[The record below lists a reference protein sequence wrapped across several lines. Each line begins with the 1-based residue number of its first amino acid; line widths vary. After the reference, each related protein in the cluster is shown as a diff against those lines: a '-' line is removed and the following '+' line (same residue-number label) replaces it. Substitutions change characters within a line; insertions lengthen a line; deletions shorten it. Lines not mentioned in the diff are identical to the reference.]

1 MPQSSAP
8 RRLHAYFRFV
18 AVTAVAAVAAA
29 VLLPAAA
36 TAFTKRYS
44 AWTSV
49 HHPKRGFAIAYPA
62 DVFEPVDG
70 QSEDGRIFASRDG
83 KAKLLIGAFENTSD
97 FTIEAYRD
105 YLLQQSYAGAKVD
118 YERTKAKWFVI
129 SGTQGDTM
137 FYERVTFTC
146 GGKLVNSWVM
156 LYPVAERAFYDRI
169 VDAVAPTY
177 LPGAGA
183 TGTCQ

>member
-1 MPQSSAP
+1 MPQPSTP
-8 RRLHAYFRFV
+8 RSN
-18 AVTAVAAVAAA
+18 AAA
-29 VLLPAAA
+29 VRSAALTLLLSALAALLPGNDAGAVSRRFSEWA
-36 TAFTKRYS
+36 S
-44 AWTSV
+44 M
-49 HHPKRGFAIAYPA
+49 HHAKRGFAIAYPA
-62 DVFEPVDG
+62 DVFQPVES

-83 KAKLLIGAFENTSD
+83 KAKLLVGAFENTSE
-97 FTIEAYRD
+97 FTLEAYRE

-118 YERTKAKWFVI
+118 YARSKQRWFVI

-156 LYPVAERAFYDRI
+156 LYPVAERAFYDRV

-177 LPGAGA
+177 SPGAGA
-183 TGTCQ
+183 SGNCE